1 MAIITIFLIIIF
13 TNLITF
19 IFTLLKSKTII
30 HKLEMYIS
38 KLMFKKIISNVE
50 KKENDIDN
58 LSFNDIF
65 KED

>member
-65 KED
+65 KEE

>member
-1 MAIITIFLIIIF
+1 MGIITILLIIIF

-38 KLMFKKIISNVE
+38 RLMFKKIISNVE

-65 KED
+65 KEE